1 MREYQIFTDATSDL
15 QEDLESVK
23 VIPMNVE
30 IGDKEYVYGPQ
41 EIFPAKSF
49 TVCKRGT
56 LRIYFTDKCTRIR
69 KIF

>member
-41 EIFPAKSF
+41 GNIS
-49 TVCKRGT
+49 CKE
-56 LRIYFTDKCTRIR
+56 F
-69 KIF
+69 

>member
-41 EIFPAKSF
+41 GNIS
-49 TVCKRGT
+49 CKEFYGLQKEGYYAST
-56 LRIYFTDKCTRIR
+56 SQINVLEYE
-69 KIF
+69 